1 MNIVSYLYEKTKNYH
16 STIIGVLLLAFFAW
30 VGYYAY
36 NRYFVIEKQK
46 KKPFNDVANAANQ
59 QPIAKIYYFFVDWC
73 PYCKKTIDD
82 WNMFK
87 SSVSGTMV
95 NGYLVECIS
104 VNCTEDAGE
113 NQNEEYLKGEH
124 TPQDITNLINQFQI
138 NAYPTVK
145 MIKDD
150 ETIDYDA
157 QINYDN
163 LNKFANTVL

>member
-1 MNIVSYLYEKTKNYH
+1 
-16 STIIGVLLLAFFAW
+16 
-30 VGYYAY
+30 
-36 NRYFVIEKQK
+36 
-46 KKPFNDVANAANQ
+46 
-59 QPIAKIYYFFVDWC
+59 
-73 PYCKKTIDD
+73 
-82 WNMFK
+82 MFK

-113 NQNEEYLKGEH
+113 NQNEEYLEGGH

-163 LNKFANTVL
+163 LNKFANTVI

>member
-16 STIIGVLLLAFFAW
+16 SMIIGVLLLAFFAW

-36 NRYFVIEKQK
+36 NRYFINEKQM
-46 KKPFNDVANAANQ
+46 KKPFNDVANAPNQ

-73 PYCKKTIDD
+73 PYCQKTKDD
-82 WNMFK
+82 WNLFK

-104 VNCTEDAGE
+104 VNCTEDSGE
-113 NQNEEYLKGEH
+113 NQNKDYLEGGQ
-124 TPQDITNLINQFQI
+124 TPQDITTLINQFQI